1 MEFNKRV
8 FIKERLF
15 EFLLTVNEKNQVIE
29 SVSKDW
35 DSRFDFLSGRDIMP
49 FLIEKG
55 IEPSL
60 AFKMMESIRKGQGLT
75 PEWETILSEKDIS
88 LDFIQRYEN
97 TLPTSQIGACFS
109 ALLTKKVDEVKQ
121 LNCH

>member
-15 EFLLTVNEKNQVIE
+15 EFLLTESEKKQVIE
-29 SVSKDW
+29 SASKDW
-35 DSRFDFLSGRDIMP
+35 DSRFDFLSGKDIMP
-49 FLIEKG
+49 FLIEKD

-60 AFKMMESIRKGQGLT
+60 AFKMMESIRKGKGLT
-75 PEWETILSEKDIS
+75 HEWEKILSEKDIS
-88 LDFIQRYEN
+88 LDFITRYEN
-97 TLPTSQIGACFS
+97 TLPISEIGAYFS
-109 ALLTKKVDEVKQ
+109 SFLTEKVNEAKQ

>member
-15 EFLLTVNEKNQVIE
+15 EFLLTESEKNQVIE

-35 DSRFDFLSGRDIMP
+35 DSRFDFLSGKDIMP
-49 FLIEKG
+49 FLIEKS

-60 AFKMMESIRKGQGLT
+60 AFRMMESIRKGQGLT
-75 PEWETILSEKDIS
+75 PEWETILSKKDIS
-88 LDFIQRYEN
+88 LDFIKRYEN
-97 TLPTSQIGACFS
+97 TLPTSQIGSYFS
-109 ALLTKKVDEVKQ
+109 AFLTEKVNEVKQ
-121 LNCH
+121 LKCH